1 MSSIS
6 SNDKAPQGATES
18 IELPELAAR
27 ETSGPALLRPN
38 AALLDSI
45 DVNLTVVVGQ
55 AKTTLGK
62 LMALKEADLL
72 TIDRM
77 VDTPVDIVVNGNVV
91 ARGQLV
97 VIDDAFGV
105 RVTEVAVA
113 AKG

>member
-6 SNDKAPQGATES
+6 SNDKAPAGATES
-18 IELPELAAR
+18 IELPELAPR
-27 ETSGPALLRPN
+27 HTSGPAVLRPN
-38 AALLDSI
+38 PALLDSI
-45 DVNLTVVVGQ
+45 NVSLSVVVGQ
-55 AKTTLGK
+55 ARATLGQ

-72 TIDRM
+72 TIDRK